1 MPITLTGT
9 DLETAPANLTFAV
22 TGGPA
27 NGTLSGT
34 APNVTYTPTAGFTG
48 SDSFQFKVTDR
59 GKPDNCGTINSTCA
73 APIQSAAALV
83 SITVGD
89 PPQITS
95 AASATFAPGK
105 VGQTFTV
112 NTTGSPTGASMV
124 IAAGAGFHTGVSLT
138 NNSNGTATIS
148 GTPAAGTQGVIG
160 TPPSKGYPVTI
171 TANNGVNPNATQNFT
186 LTVACPSITVSGATA
201 FSLTF
206 NTAMSASTYTQAN
219 GNGTIAWSISSQPGL
234 SIGAASGIVSG
245 TPTWPRELSAPLP
258 SRRDRRR
265 RLHPEHRG
273 GHHHRRAQRPQ
284 SERHRSR

>member
-1 MPITLTGT
+1 MSPVNTAPTANPQTVTTNKNVAVPITLTGT

-59 GKPDNCGTINSTCA
+59 GKPDNCGAINPACA
-73 APIQSAAALV
+73 APLQSAAALV

-89 PPQITS
+89 PPQITT

-105 VGQTFTV
+105 AGQTFTV

-124 IAAGAGFHTGVSLT
+124 IAAGAGFPTGVSLT

-148 GTPAAGTQGVIG
+148 GTPCGRHPGRDR
-160 TPPSKGYPVTI
+160 
-171 TANNGVNPNATQNFT
+171 
-186 LTVACPSITVSGATA
+186 
-201 FSLTF
+201 
-206 NTAMSASTYTQAN
+206 NTSVQRLP
-219 GNGTIAWSISSQPGL
+219 GNHHRKQWRQPECH
-234 SIGAASGIVSG
+234 A
-245 TPTWPRELSAPLP
+245 ELYSRRRMRRP
-258 SRRDRRR
+258 SR
-265 RLHPEHRG
+265 
-273 GHHHRRAQRPQ
+273 
-284 SERHRSR
+284 